1 MMKRVLMLL
10 LLFGVLAFSP
20 CRAFA
25 AAAEDFAEAQRL
37 YFMAVTSMG
46 AYQDRIGNLAFTA
59 LEQDGWK
66 LKAFKKSDLTAD
78 AKFFMMRM
86 NGEDGYPDYLLS
98 VAGTENGK
106 DISTDLRWGKVP
118 YGGAGIAEFEAYSKR
133 KDLSAEVPRVHD
145 GFNQYVQVLLSLS
158 DDGKNAAEAKD
169 RERTVVDRLREDKGT
184 EIMLVGHS
192 LGGAAATLLAARL
205 IDLGIPSEKIK
216 VVTFGAPAVGNAAF
230 AELQKDRINLKRY
243 INVGDPVP
251 HGLSTLVGGYQQFG
265 YEEHW
270 QVPKT
275 VNAFPHKMAV
285 YLDYALK
292 NYFDKRKALETET
305 KQKVSRKGMYKTN
318 LKVKGYVA
326 PLHNE
331 LQQELDGEFYYM
343 QKIMEDQVW
352 RTFPDAVIAE
362 RELSFEEHLRKAKE
376 EGCEVV
382 LLPTASSKRIK
393 SEGQQYYVQLRLLV
407 YSAFDGRLLGGYVY
421 SSNTREFTP
430 AEAFLSNVRN
440 MTRES
445 GEWVK
450 HLPEKNENKGQPF
463 NLRLE

>member
-1 MMKRVLMLL
+1 MMKRVLMILF
-10 LLFGVLAFSP
+10 LFGMVALSP
-20 CRAFA
+20 CQAFA
-25 AAAEDFAEAQRL
+25 SAAEDFAEAQKL
-37 YFMAVTSMG
+37 YFTAVTSMG
-46 AYQDRIGNLAFTA
+46 AYQGRFGNMAFTA

-66 LKAFKKSDLTAD
+66 LKAFKKSDVAAD

-98 VAGTENGK
+98 VAGTENDK

-118 YGGAGIAEFEAYSKR
+118 YGGASVAEFEEYSKR
-133 KDLSAEVPRVHD
+133 KDLTGEVPRVHD
-145 GFNQYVQVLLSLS
+145 GFNKYVQVLLSLS
-158 DDGKNAAEAKD
+158 DDGKNANETKD
-169 RERTVVDRLREDKGT
+169 RDRTVVDRLREDKGT

-205 IDLGIPSEKIK
+205 IDLGVPAEKIK
-216 VVTFGAPAVGNAAF
+216 VVTFGAPSVGNAAF

-251 HGLSTLVGGYQQFG
+251 YGLSTLVGGYHQFG

-275 VNAFPHKMAV
+275 VNAFPHNMAV

-292 NYFDKRKALETET
+292 NYFDKRKALEDET
-305 KQKVSRKGMYKTN
+305 KQKVNRKGMYKTSLN
-318 LKVKGYVA
+318 VKGYVA
-326 PLHNE
+326 PLRNE
-331 LQQELDGEFYYM
+331 LQQELGSEFYYM
-343 QKIMEDQVW
+343 QKIMEDQAW
-352 RTFPDAVIAE
+352 RTFPEVVIAE
-362 RELSFEEHLRKAKE
+362 QELSFDEHLRKARL

-382 LLPTASSKRIK
+382 LLPTVSAKRIK
-393 SEGQQYYVQLRLLV
+393 HEGQQYYVQLRLFV
-407 YSAFDGRLLGGYVY
+407 HSAFDGRLLGGYVY

-440 MTRES
+440 MTSES

-450 HLPEKNENKGQPF
+450 HLPEKSSGVVQPF
-463 NLRLE
+463 NLRVE